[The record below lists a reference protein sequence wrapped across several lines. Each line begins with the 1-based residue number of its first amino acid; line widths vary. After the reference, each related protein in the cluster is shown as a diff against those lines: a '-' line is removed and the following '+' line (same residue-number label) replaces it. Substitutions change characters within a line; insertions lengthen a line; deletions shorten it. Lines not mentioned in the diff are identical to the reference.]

1 MQQQS
6 YLLIVI
12 STIILF
18 NSVFADADQ
27 EAACANQTNTD
38 CHTCLSVSN
47 CAFCND
53 NKKCFYYYE
62 NMLQPPCNTSQLQ
75 LGTCVVAFR
84 VWIIIVAVIG
94 GIVLLAI
101 LIAVCCLCRKCK
113 QCRNRKLE
121 RRIARNDQQMEERRA
136 AAEVRSAERT
146 RVADQIRMKYGILK
160 EKDAVTDYS
169 RMS

>member
-12 STIILF
+12 NTIILF
-18 NSVFADADQ
+18 NSVFASADQ
-27 EAACANQTNTD
+27 EAVCANQTNTD

-75 LGTCVVAFR
+75 LGTCVGR
-84 VWIIIVAVIG
+84 
-94 GIVLLAI
+94 
-101 LIAVCCLCRKCK
+101 LIMLFG
-113 QCRNRKLE
+113 
-121 RRIARNDQQMEERRA
+121 
-136 AAEVRSAERT
+136 S
-146 RVADQIRMKYGILK
+146 LK
-160 EKDAVTDYS
+160 RGMNQSISEKNV
-169 RMS
+169 